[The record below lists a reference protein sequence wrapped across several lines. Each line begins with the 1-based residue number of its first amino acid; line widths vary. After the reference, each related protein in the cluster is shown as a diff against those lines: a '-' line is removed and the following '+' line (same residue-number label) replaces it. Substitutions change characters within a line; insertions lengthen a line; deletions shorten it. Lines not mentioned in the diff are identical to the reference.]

1 MSIERPVGFTYAVL
15 VEHPED
21 QRGEFRR
28 IALRKELLVDLYEAL
43 KSRNRHSYL
52 RAASFLAVSID
63 FRLINVPAETRSYLF
78 RQQAVRAVFQESF
91 VPKQTVVVKS
101 YRVSSYSSRAQLVP
115 PLPPFPITIF
125 FYSTNGWTSR

>member
-1 MSIERPVGFTYAVL
+1 MNIERTVGFTYAVL
-15 VEHPED
+15 VEHSED
-21 QRGEFRR
+21 QRGKFRR

-52 RAASFLAVSID
+52 RAASFLGVSID

-91 VPKQTVVVKS
+91 VPKQTCRRQKL
-101 YRVSSYSSRAQLVP
+101 SSQFLLVP
-115 PLPPFPITIF
+115 PPSDYHFLLF
-125 FYSTNGWTSR
+125 